1 MADGKVY
8 VLNQKM
14 LSLSGDL
21 WIEDTDGNHAYE
33 VAGRVLSM
41 HDTHFLQDLE
51 GRPLYEISQS
61 LAHLHRTFEIKKD
74 GAVVATIQQAMLTF
88 LGDRFK
94 IVMADRG
101 ELAVTGDWIDR
112 EFHVTQ
118 AGADVIYASRRLL
131 SLRDSYGIQI
141 APTFDTPL
149 ALAIVIGL
157 EQMEREE
164 RAR

>member
-1 MADGKVY
+1 MSDGQVY
-8 VLNQKM
+8 VLNQKV

-21 WIEDTDGNHAYE
+21 WIEDAQGNHAYE

-41 HDTHFLQDLE
+41 HDTHFLQDLQ
-51 GRPLYEISQS
+51 GQPLYEISQS

-74 GAVVATIQQAMLTF
+74 GEVVATIQQAMLTF

-94 IVMADRG
+94 ILMADG
-101 ELAVTGDWIDR
+101 AELAVTGDWIDR

-118 AGADVIYASRRLL
+118 GGSDVIYASRKLL
-131 SLRDSYGIQI
+131 SIRDSYGVQI
-141 APTFDTPL
+141 APDFDTPL

-164 RAR
+164 RR